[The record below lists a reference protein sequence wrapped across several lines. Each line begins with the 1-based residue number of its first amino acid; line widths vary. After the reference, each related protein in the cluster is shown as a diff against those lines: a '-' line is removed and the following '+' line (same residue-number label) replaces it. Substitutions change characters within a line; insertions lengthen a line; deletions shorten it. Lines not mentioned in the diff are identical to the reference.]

1 MYLSTLLINVGD
13 NPDRPRPGRLW
24 LRNLYHVHQRLCM
37 AFPSASRKTADPDFL
52 QPFNPD
58 DFRQKPVPVAR
69 SMDNGFLFRVD
80 PQLGGRAVILV
91 QSAGKPDWDYAFHN
105 ADYLLR
111 ASQVREYEP
120 QFRTGEALRFRLLAN
135 PVRKVSAKSLD
146 VEGKPFEKRWIG
158 KDVPVPPTELPH
170 WLERRA
176 EPGWS
181 AQKNATD
188 EQTPPG
194 FRLIEILP
202 PQAGYVYWSKSGK
215 ESIGQRLR
223 SVRYDGVLEVSN
235 PDHLQ
240 KTLARGIGPG
250 KAFGCGL
257 LSVAPRTQEAAP

>member
-52 QPFNPD
+52 CPFKPD
-58 DFRQKPVPVAR
+58 DFGPKPVHEQR
-69 SMDNGFLFRVD
+69 SADGGFLFRVD
-80 PQLGGRAVILV
+80 PQPGGRAAILV
-91 QSAGKPDWDYAFHN
+91 QSGARPDLEYAFHN
-105 ADYLLR
+105 ADYLLC
-111 ASQVREYEP
+111 ASQVREYDP

-146 VEGKPFEKRWIG
+146 VEGKPFEEKWIG

-181 AQKNATD
+181 AQKNARD

-194 FRLIEILP
+194 FRLIKVLP

-215 ESIGQRLR
+215 EGTGQRLR
-223 SVRYDGVLEVSN
+223 SVRYDGVLEVTN
-235 PDHLQ
+235 PDHFR
-240 KTLARGIGPG
+240 KTLMHGIGPG
-250 KAFGCGL
+250 KAFGFGL
-257 LSVAPRTQEAAP
+257 LSIASLPQEARA